1 MVDGRER
8 DGVFWNGE
16 FYTVVEATTDKTKQK
31 AEKDSKKTHD
41 LVSKLRREGHM
52 ARGFLVTLHEPTIDQ
67 KLVAN
72 KYERTLKIISFDEF
86 RSLLFD
92 AQSYINN
99 RSKRR
104 FGSVYDHV
112 KHQHEVPLTDF
123 IPPTLSWVEGQGGP
137 TMSEL
142 VERIKTGKNTVLIA
156 EYGVGKS
163 MLLRQLFHE
172 LVKEFRSKKN
182 FRTPIAINLR
192 DHLGQ
197 SDPVELLERH
207 ARSNAVDPQKLV
219 AAWNAGYVDL
229 LIDGFDELST
239 RGWTGDIKRLRE
251 YRRSSHAVVRQLIK
265 DSPTNVGIFITGRDA
280 YFDSHAEMRQSLAAP
295 SASFEVC
302 QVHPFDDDQVRAFL
316 RLKGLSGNIPDW
328 IPTRPLL
335 LTYLVSKGLL
345 ETALQVEA
353 AGEYPRG
360 SAWLSL
366 IEMIADREA
375 EQSVGVDKASLI
387 EFMGIPALLARQ
399 SSGNQVSF
407 TPQRM
412 EEVFSG
418 ITGATILED
427 ERNILLRLPGLGAS
441 QGDSSNRS
449 FIDSDLLNACASIPV
464 VRYIQNP
471 HGDYTGDNSFGAL
484 SAPLSDVGIEALFM
498 LSERAKLACGQ
509 INAAMSHALKTECQQ
524 LAFDIFSLSL
534 RKCKLS
540 DYPTFEGIEI
550 YELDLS
556 LDFFDGSRADFS
568 DCLIDRIII
577 PTPDET
583 NINITFTECLIGSIE
598 GRVSSADLNDKQF
611 INCEI
616 SSFTDE
622 YNVNSQVMGASLP
635 LGLRVLV
642 VTLRKLFR
650 QYGSSR
656 LESALYRGLDQRAKL
671 LVPEIIKLLLQHGFI
686 VPTGRKGKITYSGT
700 KSKRSEA
707 LKIIQ
712 SPNTV
717 GSQIITDC
725 SNLG

>member
-1 MVDGRER
+1 
-8 DGVFWNGE
+8 
-16 FYTVVEATTDKTKQK
+16 
-31 AEKDSKKTHD
+31 
-41 LVSKLRREGHM
+41 
-52 ARGFLVTLHEPTIDQ
+52 
-67 KLVAN
+67 
-72 KYERTLKIISFDEF
+72 
-86 RSLLFD
+86 
-92 AQSYINN
+92 
-99 RSKRR
+99 
-104 FGSVYDHV
+104 
-112 KHQHEVPLTDF
+112 
-123 IPPTLSWVEGQGGP
+123 
-137 TMSEL
+137 
-142 VERIKTGKNTVLIA
+142 
-156 EYGVGKS
+156 
-163 MLLRQLFHE
+163 MLLRQLFFD
-172 LVKEFRSKKN
+172 LVNEFRSKKH

-197 SDPVELLERH
+197 TDPVELLERH
-207 ARSNAVDPQKLV
+207 ARSNATDPQKLV

-265 DSPTNVGIFITGRDA
+265 DTPSEAGILITGRDA
-280 YFDSHAEMRQSLAAP
+280 YFDSHVEMRQSLAAP
-295 SASFEVC
+295 AEVFDIC
-302 QVHPFDDDQVRAFL
+302 QIHPFDDEQVQAFL
-316 RLKGLSGNIPDW
+316 HLKGLPGDIPDW

-335 LTYLVSKGLL
+335 LTYLVTKGLL
-345 ETALQVEA
+345 EAALKAET

-375 EQSVGVDKASLI
+375 EQSVGVDKTSLI
-387 EFMGIPALLARQ
+387 EFMGTLALLARQ
-399 SSGNQVSF
+399 ASGNQISF

-449 FIDSDLLNACASIPV
+449 FIDTDLLNACASIPV
-464 VRYIQNP
+464 VRYVQNP
-471 HGDYTGDNSFGAL
+471 HGDYTGDNSFGSL

-498 LSERAKLACGQ
+498 LSERAGLVCGQ
-509 INAAMSHALKTECQQ
+509 INAALNHALTTDCSQ
-524 LAFDIFSLSL
+524 LAFDIFSLSA
-534 RKCKLS
+534 RKCKPTT
-540 DYPTFEGIEI
+540 YITFEGIEI
-550 YELDLS
+550 SELDLS
-556 LDFFDGSRADFS
+556 LEIYDGIKVDFS
-568 DCLIDRIII
+568 DCLIDRIVL

-583 NINITFTECLIGSIE
+583 NTAISFTECLIGSIE
-598 GRVSSADLNDKQF
+598 GRVSSSDLEGEQF
-611 INCEI
+611 IDCEI

-622 YNVNSQVMGASLP
+622 YNVNSQVLVTSLP

-656 LESALYRGLDQRAKL
+656 LESALYRGLDQRSRL
-671 LVPEIIKLLLQHGFI
+671 LVPDVIKLLSQHGFI
-686 VPTGRKGKITYSGT
+686 VPTGRKGKVTYSGT
-700 KSKRSEA
+700 KTKRSEA
-707 LKIIQ
+707 LRIIQ

-717 GSQIITDC
+717 GSRIVKDC